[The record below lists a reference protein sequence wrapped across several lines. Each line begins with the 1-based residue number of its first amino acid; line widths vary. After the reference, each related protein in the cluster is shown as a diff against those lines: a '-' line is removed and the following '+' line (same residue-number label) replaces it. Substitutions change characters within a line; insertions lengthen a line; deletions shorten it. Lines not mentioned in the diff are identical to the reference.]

1 MSAIYR
7 KELRS
12 YFTGMT
18 GAVFAGFILLISGIF
33 ISAYAFD
40 GNYSSQFQMPLSTM
54 GFVYLLAIPVL
65 TMRSVAE
72 EKGQKID
79 QFLYTLPISIS
90 KIVMAKYFA
99 MVTVLAVPLAI
110 VGLAPVVMSFYGDVY
125 FTVAY
130 SSLLAVFLL
139 GCALVAIGMFLSS
152 LTESQVIA
160 AVLAIVCFIF
170 LYLVSAIITIIPE
183 SAYVSLGIF
192 CFLSVAAGL
201 ILYYLTKNVAVGIG
215 TGVVLAGLTVG
226 LFIWNNAMFEGVIG
240 KILSVFG
247 VFDRVY
253 NFYDGMFDLTA
264 VVYYF
269 TIVVMFVF
277 FTVQSMEKKRWSE
290 VD

>member
-18 GAVFAGFILLISGIF
+18 GAVFMGFILLVAGIF
-33 ISAYAFD
+33 MSIYVFD
-40 GNYSSQFQMPLSTM
+40 GLLAQFQAPLSAM
-54 GFVYLLAIPVL
+54 GFIYLLAIPVL
-65 TMRSVAE
+65 TMRSMAE

-79 QFLYTLPISIS
+79 QFLYTLPINVS

-99 MVTVLAVPLAI
+99 MITVLAIPLAI
-110 VGLAPVVMSFYGDVY
+110 LGIIPVIMSLYGSVH

-130 SSLLAVFLL
+130 SSLLVIFLL

-160 AVLAIVCFIF
+160 AVLAIITFIL
-170 LYLVSAIITIIPE
+170 LYFVNAIVGIIPE
-183 SAYVSLGIF
+183 NAYVSLGIF
-192 CFLSVAAGL
+192 CALALIAGL
-201 ILYYLTKNVAVGIG
+201 ILYYLTKNVVVGVS
-215 TGVVLAGLTVG
+215 TGVVLAGITVG
-226 LFIWNNAMFEGVIG
+226 LFLWKNTMFEGAFAKVM
-240 KILSVFG
+240 SVFD
-247 VFDRVY
+247 VFGRAY

-264 VVYYF
+264 VVYYLS
-269 TIVVMFVF
+269 IVVMFVF

>member
-1 MSAIYR
+1 MSAIYK

-18 GAVFAGFILLISGIF
+18 GAVFMGFILLITGIF
-33 ISAYAFD
+33 TAIYVFD
-40 GNYSSQFQMPLSTM
+40 GLLAQFQAPLSSM
-54 GFVYLLAIPVL
+54 GFIFLLAIPVL

-79 QFLYTLPISIS
+79 RFLYTLPISIT
-90 KIVMAKYFA
+90 KIVMAKFFA
-99 MVTVLAVPLAI
+99 MVTVLAIPLAI
-110 VGLAPVVMSFYGDVY
+110 LGIIPVVMSFYGNVH

-160 AVLAIVCFIF
+160 AVLAIISFIF
-170 LYLVSAIITIIPE
+170 LYLINAISGIIPE
-183 SAYVSLGIF
+183 GAYVSLGIF
-192 CFLSVAAGL
+192 CGISILAGFF
-201 ILYYLTKNVAVGIG
+201 LYYLTKNIVVGVG
-215 TGVVLAGLTVG
+215 TGVVLAGVTAG
-226 LFIWNNAMFEGVIG
+226 LFFWNSTMFDGAFAKV
-240 KILSVFG
+240 LSVFD
-247 VFDRVY
+247 VFGRTY

-264 VVYYF
+264 IVYYIS
-269 TIVVMFVF
+269 IVVMFVF